1 MTFLGR
7 GVKGFV
13 TTIAIVVN
21 CMTMGEGD
29 TNIAKNCVTS
39 FLDDSNFFCVFASIT
54 RSQKIAEYSKNRLFC
69 SLTVMKF

>member
-1 MTFLGR
+1 MTVLGR

-29 TNIAKNCVTS
+29 THIAKNCVTS
-39 FLDDSNFFCVFASIT
+39 FLDDSNFFV
-54 RSQKIAEYSKNRLFC
+54 YSRVLLALKKLQNIRKTDFFVL
-69 SLTVMKF
+69 